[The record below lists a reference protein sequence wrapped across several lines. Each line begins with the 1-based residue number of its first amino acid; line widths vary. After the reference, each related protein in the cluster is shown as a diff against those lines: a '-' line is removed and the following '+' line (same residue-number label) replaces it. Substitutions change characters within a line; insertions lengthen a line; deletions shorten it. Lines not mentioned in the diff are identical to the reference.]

1 MARPSVPLARYRRR
15 AWTIGVL
22 LALVLFVV
30 GAPRYVSSI
39 EGDLEERVPAEL
51 GVAGVSAAFS
61 GQDGTLNCTE
71 PLADPE
77 AALSAA
83 FDVRGVRSVELDR
96 SCRVRSAPIVDAT
109 TADAAA
115 PTTTVSDLVGAE
127 VADTAADPTVA
138 PTVPQATELS
148 IAELIDSDS
157 DLSLLSVMLR
167 EADLVE
173 LVQGEAVTFFAPT
186 NAAFDALPADVL
198 ALVRGEPELMRQVM
212 EHHVVDGE
220 RPIADLEASGEVVAN
235 DGSPIVIEPAEDGL
249 LIGGVRL
256 NAGDVGASNGVM
268 HLVDGLM
275 VPDDVDLRPVTGP
288 PVEARS
294 ADGAMT
300 LTGIVATEVER
311 QALGQAADA
320 GGQAVDDRLTVDA
333 EMGLDGA
340 RTTDLATL
348 VRVLGTQL
356 VDGSASFDGTG
367 LVLRGTYRT
376 DEQRAAAE
384 SAATAVEARVE
395 LDEAPRPEPP
405 PQPTAADIEA
415 ELNALVTGSPIRF
428 DSASDELDAT
438 AAPILDQLAG
448 EMAGLTGVT
457 ITIEGHT
464 DSDGTASRNQT
475 LSQDRAEAVLAALV
489 ERGVAADLLSA
500 EGFGSSEPVVVDGA
514 EDKTASRRVEFRVV
528 DT

>member
-1 MARPSVPLARYRRR
+1 MARPSVSLARYRRR

-30 GAPRYVSSI
+30 GAPRYVSGI
-39 EGDLEERVPAEL
+39 EDDLEERVPAEL
-51 GVAGVSAAFS
+51 GIDGVSAAFS

-83 FDVRGVRSVELDR
+83 FDVRGVRNIELDR

-115 PTTTVSDLVGAE
+115 PTTTVAALAGAE

-138 PTVPQATELS
+138 PTAPPATELS

-157 DLSLLSVMLR
+157 DLSLLAVMLR

-198 ALVRGEPELMRQVM
+198 ALVRGEPEVMRQVM
-212 EHHVVDGE
+212 EFHVVDGE
-220 RPIADLEASGEVVAN
+220 RPIADLEASGEVVAS

-294 ADGAMT
+294 ADDAMT

-311 QALGQAADA
+311 QALSQAAAA

-340 RTTDLATL
+340 RTTDLAAL
-348 VRVLGTQL
+348 VRVLGTEL
-356 VDGSASFDGTG
+356 VGGSASFDGTG

-384 SAATAVEARVE
+384 SAAAAVDARVE
-395 LDEAPRPEPP
+395 LAEAPRPEPST
-405 PQPTAADIEA
+405 QPADIEA
-415 ELNALVTGSPIRF
+415 ELNALVAASPIRF
-428 DSASDELDAT
+428 DSASDELDAG

-448 EMAGLTGVT
+448 ELTGLAGVT
-457 ITIEGHT
+457 VTIEGHT
-464 DSDGTASRNQT
+464 DSDGTASRNQA
-475 LSQDRAEAVLAALV
+475 LSQGRAEAVLAALV

-500 EGFGSSEPVVVDGA
+500 EGFGSSEPVLVDGA
-514 EDKTASRRVEFRVV
+514 EDKVASRRVEFRVV
-528 DT
+528 ADT